1 MILSE
6 FKYRIFTSSILLFL
20 IFLLIQN
27 QFILM
32 YSVLVFGFLSLIEFF
47 DLIQKITK
55 NLLFKFI
62 SKTLF
67 IIFVSTFCILFSYFS
82 FFFQLKILLFI
93 FLFGCI
99 GSDIGGYI
107 FGKIFK
113 GPKLTS
119 ISPKKT
125 ISGSIG
131 SFILTFLV
139 IGILMFYFT
148 GKLNFKIFVLS
159 FFISFACQLGDL
171 FFSFLKRNAKVKD
184 TGNFLPGHGGVLDRL
199 DGIFFGIPVGFLTLL
214 ILRI

>member
-32 YSVLVFGFLSLIEFF
+32 YSVLVFGVLSLIEFF

-55 NLLFKFI
+55 NLLLKFI

-139 IGILMFYFT
+139 IGILMFYFN

-159 FFISFACQLGDL
+159 FFTSFACQLGDL
-171 FFSFLKRNAKVKD
+171 FSFLKRKAKVKD